1 MEPAHAG
8 QYFEPHPAAPVPAP
22 HRAADAAR
30 SHAWTWRRTA
40 ACSPPTPWTR
50 APGTCSGPAPP
61 LPAGAAN
68 LVDLGCGYG
77 PIALTLARRAPSARV
92 WALDVNTRAVDLTR
106 ANAATAQVDN
116 VTALVVPADPA
127 EPVDG
132 MPEDLIIDALWS
144 NPPIRVGKPVLHA
157 LLSYWLGRLGQHGE
171 ACLVVHKHLGA
182 DSLTTWLNRSGWPT
196 TRFGSRVATGS
207 STSPGAPA

>member
-1 MEPAHAG
+1 VEPAHTG
-8 QYFEPHPAAPVPAP
+8 QYFEPHPAVPSRPRTVRLTLPDLTLDLASDGGVFS
-22 HRAADAAR
+22 ADALDEG
-30 SHAWTWRRTA
+30 
-40 ACSPPTPWTR
+40 TR
-50 APGTCSGPAPP
+50 YLLGAGPP
-61 LPAGAAN
+61 LPPGATT

-92 WALDVNTRAVDLTR
+92 WALDVNARAVELTR
-106 ANAATAQVDN
+106 ANAARAQVDN
-116 VTALVVPADPA
+116 VTALVVPTDPA
-127 EPVDG
+127 AAING
-132 MPEDLIIDALWS
+132 LPEDLVIDALWS

-196 TRFGSRVATGS
+196 TRLGSQGGYRILHVTR
-207 STSPGAPA
+207 APD